1 MVGELGDAPVKAA
14 RGGRK
19 KGPDLSTLVDTM
31 VVGLFGL
38 VATATQHEHWLK
50 EKVDVIAITQPLNA
64 WIDQL
69 PAKTLKKLE
78 ANLAP
83 TLFVVGV
90 ATVVGPDAVL
100 EARIRYAQKR
110 NRNSFPRST
119 FPAGEGG
126 YAPSE
131 RPTNGGNG
139 ATRDAGGIPSW
150 HSGIPSTP
158 PIGSDF
164 DV

>member
-78 ANLAP
+78 AKLAP

-100 EARIRYAQKR
+100 EARIRYEQKH
-110 NRNSFPRST
+110 NRNPFPRQT
-119 FPAGEGG
+119 FQGEASF
-126 YAPSE
+126 APPE
-131 RPTNGGNG
+131 RPSNGNNG
-139 ATRDAGGIPSW
+139 AVRDAGGVPSW